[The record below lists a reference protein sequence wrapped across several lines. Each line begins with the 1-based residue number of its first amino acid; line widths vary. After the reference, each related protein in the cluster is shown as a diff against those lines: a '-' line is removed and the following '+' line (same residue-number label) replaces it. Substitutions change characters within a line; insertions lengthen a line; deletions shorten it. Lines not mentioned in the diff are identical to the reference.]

1 MNRTTSF
8 IGIVLV
14 ALGAG
19 ACSTGPEGAQV
30 SLTLA
35 SGTQTAPMT
44 SGAALVGTETYT
56 DGQSTLT
63 LARVEMVLREI
74 ELKPVEVEDC
84 DVIPKPA
91 ACEDFE
97 VGPVLVDLPL
107 GGVSRMITIPV
118 DPGSYDEL
126 EFEFHKVSS
135 DGPADASFRST
146 YPSMVDKS
154 IRVNGMFNGQPFT
167 FESDLDVEQEFDLLP
182 PMLIDDNTMN
192 TNLTIR
198 VGLSDWFRDQSGML
212 VDPAEG
218 NKGGQYES
226 IIKENIKQSIE
237 AFEDQDGDGDDL
249 DEF

>member
-1 MNRTTSF
+1 MKRTTSF

-14 ALGAG
+14 ALAAG

-35 SGTQTAPMT
+35 SAPQTAAMT
-44 SGAALVGTETYT
+44 GGGALLGTETYT

-63 LARVEMVLREI
+63 LTRVEMVMREI

-84 DVIPKPA
+84 DIIPEPA

-97 VGPVLVDLPL
+97 VGPILVDLPL
-107 GGVSRMITIPV
+107 GGVSRIITISV
-118 DPGSYDEL
+118 EPGSYDEL

-146 YPSMVDKS
+146 HPSMVDKS
-154 IRVNGMFNGQPFT
+154 IRVNGLFNGQTFT
-167 FESDLDVEQEFDLLP
+167 FESDLDVEQEFDLSP
-182 PMLIDDNTMN
+182 AMEIDENTMN

-226 IIKENIKQSIE
+226 IIKENIEQSIE
-237 AFEDQDGDGDDL
+237 AFEDNDGDGDDL